1 MWRNSPRTANIGH
14 IRTYCVS
21 MGELIQACRP
31 NAVGYGS
38 ASDRRPREPVLWCC
52 EMTEQ
57 DPILLAIDQGTSS
70 SRCIA
75 FSARGSIVALDQQPF
90 EQIYPAPGWV
100 EHDPEVIWASILS
113 TTREVLKR
121 LGSEQRQ
128 IAAIG
133 LTNQRE
139 TTLLW
144 DRRTGIPVHNAIV
157 WQDRRTAEHCRRLQE
172 IGREDEVI
180 EKTGLRLDP
189 YFSAT
194 KLSWMFEHVSG
205 AREAAAA
212 GELAFGT
219 VDTFLI
225 WRLTGG
231 RVHATDVSNA
241 SRTALFD
248 IRRGR
253 WDEELCE
260 LFGVPLKCLPE
271 VRDSAGDYG
280 RTDASVFGQTLPIC
294 GVAGDQ
300 QAALVGQAC
309 FSEGSVKST
318 YGTGAFLILNTGRRL
333 VRSQNRLLTT
343 IAYRLGGE
351 TTYALEG
358 SILSAGSTIQW
369 LRDGLGI
376 ISRAAEIEPLAQSV
390 ANSGGVYLLP
400 AFTGLGAPYWD
411 PDARGAIV
419 GLTRASSRGEI
430 ARAGLDSVVYQ
441 TRDLLDAMAADG
453 IGPSQLKV
461 DGGMAQNRFFLQ
473 RLADV
478 LGVPILRPRMA
489 ESTAFGAACLAGLGH
504 GIYQSL
510 DDIARLWEGDVRCEP
525 KLDVFTRDE
534 EMQGWRKALQ
544 RVRTR

>member
-1 MWRNSPRTANIGH
+1 M
-14 IRTYCVS
+14 
-21 MGELIQACRP
+21 
-31 NAVGYGS
+31 
-38 ASDRRPREPVLWCC
+38 SDS
-52 EMTEQ
+52 

-70 SRCIA
+70 SRSVA
-75 FSARGSIVALDQQPF
+75 FTARGAIVALDQHPF
-90 EQIYPAPGWV
+90 EQIYPASGWV
-100 EHDPEVIWASILS
+100 EHDPEVIWATTLS
-113 TTREVLKR
+113 TAREVLKR
-121 LGSEQRQ
+121 VHADTKRV
-128 IAAIG
+128 AAVG
-133 LTNQRE
+133 VTNQRE

-144 DRRTGIPVHNAIV
+144 DRRTGIPIYNAIV
-157 WQDRRTAEHCRRLQE
+157 WQDRRTADICRKLQE
-172 IGREDEVI
+172 AGREAEVT

-194 KLSWMFEHVSG
+194 KLTWIFQNVPG
-205 AREAAAA
+205 AREAADQ
-212 GELAFGT
+212 GHLAFGT
-219 VDTFLI
+219 VDSFLI
-225 WRLTGG
+225 WRLTGR
-231 RVHATDVSNA
+231 RVHATDFTNA

-248 IRRGR
+248 IRTGR
-253 WDEELCE
+253 WDESLCE
-260 LFGVPLKCLPE
+260 LFGVPLGCLPE
-271 VRDSAGDYG
+271 VRDSAGDFG
-280 RTDASVFGQTLPIC
+280 ITDKDVLGWELPIC

-309 FSEGSVKST
+309 FAEGDVKST
-318 YGTGAFLILNTGRRL
+318 YGTGAFLVLNTGKHL
-333 VRSQNRLLTT
+333 VRSQNRMLSTVG
-343 IAYRLGGE
+343 YRLKGE

-390 ANSGGVYLLP
+390 TDTGGVYLVP

-453 IGPSQLKV
+453 IGPAQLKV
-461 DGGMAQNRFFLQ
+461 DGGMAQNGFFLQ

-489 ESTAFGAACLAGLGH
+489 ESTSFGAACLAGLGS
-504 GIYQSL
+504 GVYESL
-510 DDIARLWEGDVRCEP
+510 DEIAGLWEGDVRCEP
-525 KLDVFTRDE
+525 KLDSGARE
-534 EMQGWRKALQ
+534 REMAGWRAALA
-544 RVRTR
+544 RVRSR